1 MYSIFG
7 IPFNAIKKFLYYIRN
22 LIFKLNDIKSHYPK
36 AEKFATNPVLGMIEY
51 EKSI

>member
-7 IPFNAIKKFLYYIRN
+7 IPFNAIKNIGN
-22 LIFKLNDIKSHYPK
+22 LIFKLNDIRSHYPK